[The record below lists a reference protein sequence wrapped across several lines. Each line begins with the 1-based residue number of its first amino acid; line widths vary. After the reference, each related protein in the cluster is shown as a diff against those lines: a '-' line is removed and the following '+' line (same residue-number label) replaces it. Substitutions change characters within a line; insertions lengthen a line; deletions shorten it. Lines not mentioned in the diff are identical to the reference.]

1 MLDSQLLRKD
11 LSQVIARLA
20 RRGFVFDESTY
31 HRLESERKQLQI
43 KTESLQADRNKLSK
57 EVGRVKGSGG
67 DASAIVADVSKLAE
81 ELKSTNSELI
91 LVQSK
96 LESFFL
102 NLPNLPMDDV
112 PLGSDEGG
120 NQELRKW
127 GVVSEMGFS
136 PKDHVDLGN
145 SSGELDLEAATRLSG
160 ARFAVLKGRIAKLHR
175 VLGQFMIDVH
185 TEEHDYVEIQV
196 PLLVSEETMTGTGQ
210 LPKFKE
216 DLFRV
221 GDQNFYLIPT
231 AEVPVTNIGRKT
243 VFEEK
248 DLPVKFACLSS
259 CFRSEAGSYGKDT
272 RGLIRQHQFEKVELV
287 QFVHATKS
295 IQALNELTNHAETIL
310 RRLELPYRVVELCTG
325 DLGFSA
331 AKTFDLEV
339 WMPGQKCY
347 REISSCSNF
356 VDFQARRIGAR
367 VKNSLDG
374 KNALIHT
381 INGSGLAVGR
391 TLIAVLENYQQEDG
405 RIKIPKALQ
414 DYFSGDAYL

>member
-11 LSQVIARLA
+11 LSQVISRLA
-20 RRGFVFDESTY
+20 RRGFVFDQSTY
-31 HRLESERKQLQI
+31 NTLESERKQLQI

-57 EVGRVKGSGG
+57 EVGRIKGSEG

-127 GVVSEMGFS
+127 GIVSEMAFS

-160 ARFAVLKGRIAKLHR
+160 ARFSVLKGRIAKLHR

-374 KNALIHT
+374 KNALLHT

-405 RIKIPKALQ
+405 RIKIPKALK
-414 DYFSGDAYL
+414 DYFSGDTYL

>member
-11 LSQVIARLA
+11 LSQVISRLA
-20 RRGFVFDESTY
+20 RRGFVFDQSTY
-31 HRLESERKQLQI
+31 NTLESERKQLQI

-57 EVGRVKGSGG
+57 EVGRIKGSEG

-127 GVVSEMGFS
+127 GSVSEMGFS

-160 ARFAVLKGRIAKLHR
+160 ARFSVLKGRIAKLHR

-374 KNALIHT
+374 KNALLHT

-405 RIKIPKALQ
+405 RIKIPKALK
-414 DYFSGDAYL
+414 DYFSGDTYL

>member
-11 LSQVIARLA
+11 LSQVISRLA

-31 HRLESERKQLQI
+31 NTLESERKQLQI

-67 DASAIVADVSKLAE
+67 DASTIVADVSKLAE

-231 AEVPVTNIGRKT
+231 AEVPVTNIGSKT

-310 RRLELPYRVVELCTG
+310 QRLELPYRVVELCTG

-414 DYFSGDAYL
+414 DYFSGDTYL

>member
-11 LSQVIARLA
+11 LSQVISRLA

-31 HRLESERKQLQI
+31 NTLESERKQLQI

-57 EVGRVKGSGG
+57 EVGRIKGSGG
-67 DASAIVADVSKLAE
+67 DASAIVEDVSKLAE

-127 GVVSEMGFS
+127 GIVPEMGFS

-145 SSGELDLEAATRLSG
+145 SSGELDLEVATRLSG
-160 ARFAVLKGRIAKLHR
+160 ARFSVLKGRIAKLHR

-210 LPKFKE
+210 LPKFEE
-216 DLFRV
+216 DLFRT

-243 VFEEK
+243 IFEEK

-295 IQALNELTNHAETIL
+295 IQALNELTNHAEEIL

-339 WMPGQKCY
+339 WMPGQNCY

-356 VDFQARRIGAR
+356 EDFQARRIGAR
-367 VKNSLDG
+367 VKNSSDG
-374 KNALIHT
+374 KNVLIHT

-391 TLIAVLENYQQEDG
+391 TLIAVMENYQQEDG
-405 RIKIPKALQ
+405 RIKIPEALQ
-414 DYFSGDAYL
+414 DYFSGDIYL

>member
-11 LSQVIARLA
+11 LSQVISRLA

-31 HRLESERKQLQI
+31 NTLESERKQLQI

-57 EVGRVKGSGG
+57 EVGRIKGSGG
-67 DASAIVADVSKLAE
+67 DASAIVEDVGRLAE
-81 ELKSTNSELI
+81 EFKSTNSELI

-112 PLGSDEGG
+112 PLGLDEGG

-127 GVVSEMGFS
+127 GVAPEMGFS
-136 PKDHVDLGN
+136 PKDHVELGGA
-145 SSGELDLEAATRLSG
+145 SGELDLEAATRLSG
-160 ARFAVLKGRIAKLHR
+160 ARFSILKGRIAKLHR
-175 VLGQFMIDVH
+175 ALGQFMIDVH
-185 TEEHDYVEIQV
+185 TEEHGYVEIQV

-216 DLFRV
+216 DLFMV

-243 VFEEK
+243 IFEEK
-248 DLPVKFACLSS
+248 HLPLKFACLSS

-287 QFVHATKS
+287 QFVRAAES
-295 IQALNELTNHAETIL
+295 IQGLNELTSHAETIL

-339 WMPGQKCY
+339 WMPGQNCY

-356 VDFQARRIGAR
+356 LDFQARRIGAR
-367 VKNSLDG
+367 VKSSVDG
-374 KNALIHT
+374 KKALIHT

-391 TLIAVLENYQQEDG
+391 TLIAVMENYQQEDG
-405 RIKIPKALQ
+405 RIRIPTVLQ
-414 DYFSGDAYL
+414 DYFSGDTHL

>member
-11 LSQVIARLA
+11 LSQVISRLA

-31 HRLESERKQLQI
+31 NTLESERKQLQI

-57 EVGRVKGSGG
+57 EVGRIKGSEG

-127 GVVSEMGFS
+127 GIVSEMGFS

-160 ARFAVLKGRIAKLHR
+160 ARFSVLKGRIAKLHR

-374 KNALIHT
+374 KNALLHT

-405 RIKIPKALQ
+405 RIKIPKALK
-414 DYFSGDAYL
+414 DYFSGDTYL

>member
-11 LSQVIARLA
+11 LSQVISRLA

-31 HRLESERKQLQI
+31 NTLESERKQLQI

-57 EVGRVKGSGG
+57 EVGRIKGSGG
-67 DASAIVADVSKLAE
+67 DASAIVEDVSKLAE

-127 GVVSEMGFS
+127 GIVPEMGFS

-160 ARFAVLKGRIAKLHR
+160 ARFAVLKGRIARLHR

-210 LPKFKE
+210 LPKFEE
-216 DLFRV
+216 DLFRT

-243 VFEEK
+243 IFEEK

-295 IQALNELTNHAETIL
+295 IQALNELTNHAEEIL
-310 RRLELPYRVVELCTG
+310 RRLERPYRVVELCTG

-339 WMPGQKCY
+339 WMPGQNCY

-356 VDFQARRIGAR
+356 EDFQARRIGAR
-367 VKNSLDG
+367 VKNSSDG
-374 KNALIHT
+374 KNVLIHT

-391 TLIAVLENYQQEDG
+391 TLIAVMENYQQEDG
-405 RIKIPKALQ
+405 RIKIPEALQ
-414 DYFSGDAYL
+414 DYFSGDIYL

>member
-11 LSQVIARLA
+11 LSQVISRLA

-31 HRLESERKQLQI
+31 NTLESERKQLQI

-127 GVVSEMGFS
+127 GIVSKMGFS

-160 ARFAVLKGRIAKLHR
+160 ARFSVLKGRIAKLHR

-216 DLFRV
+216 DLFRI

-243 VFEEK
+243 IFEEK

-310 RRLELPYRVVELCTG
+310 QRLELPYRVVELCTG

-339 WMPGQKCY
+339 WMPGQTCY

-405 RIKIPKALQ
+405 RIKIPEALQ
-414 DYFSGDAYL
+414 DYFSGDTYL

>member
-11 LSQVIARLA
+11 LSQVISRLA

-31 HRLESERKQLQI
+31 NTLESERKQLQI
-43 KTESLQADRNKLSK
+43 KTESLQAERNKLSK
-57 EVGRVKGSGG
+57 EVGLIKSSGG
-67 DASAIVADVSKLAE
+67 DTAAIVEDVGRLAE

-127 GVVSEMGFS
+127 GVAAEMEFS
-136 PKDHVDLGN
+136 PKDHVDLGS

-160 ARFAVLKGRIAKLHR
+160 ARFSVLKGRIAKLHR

-185 TEEHDYVEIQV
+185 TEEHGYSEIQV

-216 DLFRV
+216 DLFMV
-221 GDQNFYLIPT
+221 GDQNLYLIPT

-243 VFEEK
+243 IFAEK
-248 DLPVKFACLSS
+248 NLPLKFACLSS

-287 QFVHATKS
+287 QFVHASES
-295 IQALNELTNHAETIL
+295 IQALNELTSHAETIL
-310 RRLELPYRVVELCTG
+310 QRLELPYRVVELCTG

-339 WMPGQKCY
+339 WMPGQNCY

-356 VDFQARRIGAR
+356 EDFQARRIGAR
-367 VKNSLDG
+367 VKNSSGG
-374 KNALIHT
+374 KNVLIHT

-391 TLIAVLENYQQEDG
+391 TLIAVMENYQQEDG
-405 RIKIPKALQ
+405 RIKIPEVLQ
-414 DYFSGDAYL
+414 DYFSGDIYL

>member
-11 LSQVIARLA
+11 LSQVISRLA
-20 RRGFVFDESTY
+20 RRGFVFDQSTY
-31 HRLESERKQLQI
+31 NTLESERKQLQI

-57 EVGRVKGSGG
+57 EVGRIKGSEG

-127 GVVSEMGFS
+127 GSVSEMGFS

-160 ARFAVLKGRIAKLHR
+160 ARFSVLKGRIAKLHR

-210 LPKFKE
+210 LPKVKE

-374 KNALIHT
+374 KNALLHT

-405 RIKIPKALQ
+405 RIKIPKALK
-414 DYFSGDAYL
+414 DYFSGDTYL

>member
-11 LSQVIARLA
+11 LSQVISRLA
-20 RRGFVFDESTY
+20 RRGFVFDQSTY
-31 HRLESERKQLQI
+31 NTLESERKQLQI

-57 EVGRVKGSGG
+57 EVGRIKGSEG

-127 GVVSEMGFS
+127 GIVSEMGFS

-160 ARFAVLKGRIAKLHR
+160 ARFSVLKGRIAKLHR

-374 KNALIHT
+374 KNALLHT

-405 RIKIPKALQ
+405 RIKIPKALK
-414 DYFSGDAYL
+414 DYFSGDTYL

>member
-11 LSQVIARLA
+11 LPQVISRLA

-31 HRLESERKQLQI
+31 NTLESERKELQI
-43 KTESLQADRNKLSK
+43 QTESLQADRNKLSK
-57 EVGRVKGSGG
+57 EVGRIKSSGG
-67 DASAIVADVSKLAE
+67 DASAIVEDVGRLAE
-81 ELKSTNSELI
+81 ELKSTNAELI

-112 PLGSDEGG
+112 PLGLDESG

-127 GVVSEMGFS
+127 GVAPEMEFS
-136 PKDHVDLGN
+136 PKDHVDLGS

-160 ARFAVLKGRIAKLHR
+160 ARFSVLKGRIAKLHR

-185 TEEHDYVEIQV
+185 TEEHGYVEIQV

-216 DLFRV
+216 DLFMV

-243 VFEEK
+243 IFKEK
-248 DLPVKFACLSS
+248 NLPLKFACLSS

-287 QFVHATKS
+287 QFVHATES
-295 IQALNELTNHAETIL
+295 SERLNELTSHAETIL
-310 RRLELPYRVVELCTG
+310 QRLELPYRVVELCTG

-339 WMPGQKCY
+339 WMPGQNCY

-367 VKNSLDG
+367 VKNSSDG
-374 KNALIHT
+374 KNVLIHT

-391 TLIAVLENYQQEDG
+391 TLIAVMENYQQEDG
-405 RIKIPKALQ
+405 RIKIPEVLQ
-414 DYFSGDAYL
+414 DYFSGDVYL

>member
-11 LSQVIARLA
+11 LSQVISRLA

-31 HRLESERKQLQI
+31 NTLESERKQLQI

-57 EVGRVKGSGG
+57 EVGRIKGSGG
-67 DASAIVADVSKLAE
+67 DASAIVEDVSKLAE

-127 GVVSEMGFS
+127 GIVSEMGFS

-210 LPKFKE
+210 LPKFEE
-216 DLFRV
+216 DLFRT

-243 VFEEK
+243 IFEEK

-295 IQALNELTNHAETIL
+295 IQALNELTNHAEEIL

-339 WMPGQKCY
+339 WMPGQNCY

-356 VDFQARRIGAR
+356 EDFQARRIGAR
-367 VKNSLDG
+367 VKNSSDG
-374 KNALIHT
+374 KNVLIHT

-391 TLIAVLENYQQEDG
+391 TLIAVMENYQQEDG
-405 RIKIPKALQ
+405 RIKIPEALQ
-414 DYFSGDAYL
+414 DYFSGDIYL

>member
-11 LSQVIARLA
+11 LSQVISRLA

-31 HRLESERKQLQI
+31 NKLESERKQLQI

-57 EVGRVKGSGG
+57 EVGRIKGSGG
-67 DASAIVADVSKLAE
+67 DASAIVEDVGRLAE
-81 ELKSTNSELI
+81 EFKSTNSELI

-112 PLGSDEGG
+112 PLGLDEGG

-127 GVVSEMGFS
+127 GVAPEMGFS
-136 PKDHVDLGN
+136 PKDHVELGGA
-145 SSGELDLEAATRLSG
+145 SGELDLEAATRLSG
-160 ARFAVLKGRIAKLHR
+160 ARFSILKGRIAKLHR
-175 VLGQFMIDVH
+175 ALGQFMIDVH
-185 TEEHDYVEIQV
+185 TEEHGYVEIQV

-216 DLFRV
+216 DLFMV

-243 VFEEK
+243 IFEEK
-248 DLPVKFACLSS
+248 HLPLKFACLSS

-287 QFVHATKS
+287 QFVRAAES
-295 IQALNELTNHAETIL
+295 IQGLNELTSHAETIL

-339 WMPGQKCY
+339 WMPGQNCY

-356 VDFQARRIGAR
+356 LDFQARRIGAR
-367 VKNSLDG
+367 VKSSVDG
-374 KNALIHT
+374 KKALIHT

-391 TLIAVLENYQQEDG
+391 TLIAVMENYQQEDG
-405 RIKIPKALQ
+405 RIRIPTVLQ
-414 DYFSGDAYL
+414 DYFSGDTHL

>member
-11 LSQVIARLA
+11 LSQVISRLA

-31 HRLESERKQLQI
+31 NTLESERKQLQI

-57 EVGRVKGSGG
+57 EVGRIKGSGG
-67 DASAIVADVSKLAE
+67 DASAIVEDVSKLAE

-127 GVVSEMGFS
+127 GIVPEMGFS
-136 PKDHVDLGN
+136 PIDHVDLGN

-210 LPKFKE
+210 LPKFEE
-216 DLFRV
+216 DLFRT

-243 VFEEK
+243 IFEEK

-295 IQALNELTNHAETIL
+295 IQALNELTNHAEEIL

-339 WMPGQKCY
+339 WMPGQNCY

-356 VDFQARRIGAR
+356 EDFQARRIGAR
-367 VKNSLDG
+367 VKNSSDG
-374 KNALIHT
+374 KNVLIHT

-391 TLIAVLENYQQEDG
+391 TLIAVMENYQQEDG
-405 RIKIPKALQ
+405 RIKIPEALQ
-414 DYFSGDAYL
+414 DYFSGDIYL

>member
-11 LSQVIARLA
+11 LSQVISRLA
-20 RRGFVFDESTY
+20 RRGFIFDESTY
-31 HRLESERKQLQI
+31 NTLESERKQLQI

-57 EVGRVKGSGG
+57 EVGRIKGSGG
-67 DASAIVADVSKLAE
+67 DASAIVEDVGRLAE
-81 ELKSTNSELI
+81 ELKLTNTELI

-127 GVVSEMGFS
+127 GAAPEMGFT
-136 PKDHVDLGN
+136 PKDHVDLGGA
-145 SSGELDLEAATRLSG
+145 SGELDLEAATRLSG
-160 ARFAVLKGRIAKLHR
+160 ARFSVLKGRIAKLHR
-175 VLGQFMIDVH
+175 ALGQFMIDIH
-185 TEEHDYVEIQV
+185 TEEHGYVEIQV

-216 DLFRV
+216 DLFMV

-231 AEVPVTNIGRKT
+231 AEVPVTNLGRKK

-248 DLPVKFACLSS
+248 QLPVKFACLSS
-259 CFRSEAGSYGKDT
+259 CFRSEAGSYGRDT
-272 RGLIRQHQFEKVELV
+272 RGLIRQHQFDKVELV
-287 QFVHATKS
+287 QFVRAAES
-295 IQALNELTNHAETIL
+295 IQALNELTNHAEVIL

-325 DLGFSA
+325 DLGFSS

-339 WMPGQKCY
+339 WMPGQNCY

-356 VDFQARRIGAR
+356 EDFQARRIGAR
-367 VKNSLDG
+367 VKNLSDG
-374 KNALIHT
+374 KNVLIHT

-391 TLIAVLENYQQEDG
+391 TLIAVMENYQQEDG
-405 RIKIPKALQ
+405 RIKIPEALR
-414 DYFSGDAYL
+414 DYFSGDIYL

>member
-11 LSQVIARLA
+11 LSQVISRLA

-31 HRLESERKQLQI
+31 NTLESERKQLQI

-57 EVGRVKGSGG
+57 EVGRIKGSGG
-67 DASAIVADVSKLAE
+67 DASAIVEDVSKLAE

-127 GVVSEMGFS
+127 GIVPEMGFS

-210 LPKFKE
+210 LPKFEE
-216 DLFRV
+216 DLFRT

-243 VFEEK
+243 IFEEK

-295 IQALNELTNHAETIL
+295 IQALNELTNHAEEIL

-339 WMPGQKCY
+339 WMPGQNCY

-356 VDFQARRIGAR
+356 EDFQARRIGAR
-367 VKNSLDG
+367 VKNSSDG
-374 KNALIHT
+374 KNVLIHT

-391 TLIAVLENYQQEDG
+391 TLIAVMENYQQEDG
-405 RIKIPKALQ
+405 RIKIPEALQ
-414 DYFSGDAYL
+414 DYFSGDIYL

>member
-11 LSQVIARLA
+11 LSQVISRLA
-20 RRGFVFDESTY
+20 RRGFVFDELAYNT
-31 HRLESERKQLQI
+31 LESERKQLQI

-57 EVGRVKGSGG
+57 EVGRIKSLGG
-67 DASAIVADVSKLAE
+67 DASEIVDDVGRLAE

-112 PLGSDEGG
+112 PLGLDESG

-127 GVVSEMGFS
+127 GVAPEMEFS
-136 PKDHVDLGN
+136 PKDHVDLGS

-160 ARFAVLKGRIAKLHR
+160 ARFSVLKGRIAKLHR

-185 TEEHDYVEIQV
+185 TEEHGYVEIQV

-216 DLFRV
+216 DLFMV

-243 VFEEK
+243 IFKEK
-248 DLPVKFACLSS
+248 NLPLKFACLSS

-287 QFVHATKS
+287 QFVHATES
-295 IQALNELTNHAETIL
+295 SERLNELTSHAETIL
-310 RRLELPYRVVELCTG
+310 QRLELPYRVVELCTG

-339 WMPGQKCY
+339 WMPGQNCY

-367 VKNSLDG
+367 VKNSIDG
-374 KNALIHT
+374 KNVLIHT

-391 TLIAVLENYQQEDG
+391 TLIAVMENYQQEDG
-405 RIKIPKALQ
+405 RIKIPEVLQ
-414 DYFSGDAYL
+414 DYFSGDVYL

>member
-11 LSQVIARLA
+11 LSQVISRLA
-20 RRGFVFDESTY
+20 RRGFVFDELTY
-31 HRLESERKQLQI
+31 NTLESERKQLQI

-57 EVGRVKGSGG
+57 EVGRIKSSGG
-67 DASAIVADVSKLAE
+67 DASAIVKDMGKLAE

-112 PLGSDEGG
+112 PLGLDEGG

-127 GVVSEMGFS
+127 GVAPEMEFS
-136 PKDHVDLGN
+136 PKDHVDLGG

-160 ARFAVLKGRIAKLHR
+160 ARFSVLKGRIAKLHR

-185 TEEHDYVEIQV
+185 TEEHGYVEIQV

-216 DLFRV
+216 DLFMV

-243 VFEEK
+243 IFKEK
-248 DLPVKFACLSS
+248 NLPLKFACLSS

-287 QFVHATKS
+287 QFVHATES
-295 IQALNELTNHAETIL
+295 SERLNELTSHAETIL
-310 RRLELPYRVVELCTG
+310 QRLELPYRVVELCTG

-339 WMPGQKCY
+339 WMPGQNCY

-356 VDFQARRIGAR
+356 LDFQARRIGAR
-367 VKNSLDG
+367 VKSSVDG
-374 KNALIHT
+374 KKALIHT

-391 TLIAVLENYQQEDG
+391 TLIAVMENYQQEDG
-405 RIKIPKALQ
+405 RIRIPTVLQ
-414 DYFSGDAYL
+414 DYFSGDTHL